1 MWPDLGFRPDS
12 MEGGPWDGNYYT
24 CALFCEEWDS
34 QSKIEKK
41 RNAITLR
48 LNYRRTIFFIPKCFQ
63 IITLVALIR
72 ATVYITV
79 PRF

>member
-1 MWPDLGFRPDS
+1 

-24 CALFCEEWDS
+24 CALFCAEWDS

-41 RNAITLR
+41 NAITLC
-48 LNYRRTIFFIPKCFQ
+48 LNYRRTIVFIPKCFQ

>member
-1 MWPDLGFRPDS
+1 MWPDLGFRPGS
-12 MEGGPWDGNYYT
+12 MEGVPWDGNYYT
-24 CALFCEEWDS
+24 CALFCAEWDS

-41 RNAITLR
+41 MQLCYVQITVGQFL
-48 LNYRRTIFFIPKCFQ
+48 FIPKCFQ